1 MKILLV
7 SATEK
12 EFYPLRQRL
21 GFSGESG
28 SFKDHALDLLVTG
41 VGMVSTA
48 YSLGKFLAAINTIDL
63 VINLGIAGSF
73 NRSFELGEVVNVTQD
88 MIFELGAED
97 GANFI
102 YADLL
107 GLVDERH
114 LYFHSSHSVKCAIL
128 SNLKI
133 AQGITVNKVHGNQA
147 TINLLQEK
155 NNPDVETME
164 GAAFF
169 YACDQAKLSA
179 IQLRSI
185 SNYVEDR
192 DRSKWELDLAINN
205 LASKTMDIIEDLS

>member
-7 SATEK
+7 SATDDELS
-12 EFYPLRQRL
+12 PLKQRIGLL
-21 GFSGESG
+21 GDVGG
-28 SFKDHALDLLVTG
+28 FKNHTLHFVVTG
-41 VGMVSTA
+41 VGMVATA
-48 YSLGKFLAAINTIDL
+48 YNLGKHLAVIADFDL
-63 VINLGIAGSF
+63 VINVGIAGSF
-73 NRSFELGEVVNVTQD
+73 NSSFELGEVVNVTQD

-97 GANFI
+97 GTNFI

-114 LYFHSSHSVKCAIL
+114 LYFHSNHSFKCAIL
-128 SNLKI
+128 DNLKI
-133 AQGITVNKVHGNQA
+133 AHGITVNKVHGNQA

-155 NNPDVETME
+155 NNSDIETME

-169 YACDQAKLSA
+169 YACEQAKLSA

-192 DRSKWELDLAINN
+192 DRTKWEMDLAINN
-205 LASKTMDIIEDLS
+205 LASKTMEIIEDLS